1 MITKVAQPPYWPKVL
16 QGLRKITNL
25 PPNVREIINAPQRLV
40 FHQATPAGANPMAKA
55 FVSTEDSDDDGNLDT
70 VNMVVTNMEKE
81 IPPDLLS
88 QINQLTETDP
98 AFQEIVSNIAKTLVH
113 ELAHIDDYDSEHGFP
128 GGEPIA
134 ESKEKSFNPIFASS
148 TTNKNN
154 DNDNIVKRNSK
165 GELKMK
171 QDLVKLA
178 NHLDKI
184 GHRDL
189 ADRLDLVLKQ
199 ADLGDLMQ
207 GGLEWIDE
215 KIVRNEGAGKYA
227 RMKDHLKSMWR
238 QSCGTA
244 VGRTKAETPEWMGG
258 ASEEDCPPLGRAAL
272 MNMSRELREEM
283 YGFRGVPEIWDK
295 AEAEKWIDSDFLKAL
310 NDRES
315 WDYAWNRGTQ
325 RSDDPEELNSSPGAE
340 DEAWD
345 EDEVDD
351 FITATMSSTEKINKL
366 ADLMAGEFNSGVP
379 GSFYRR

>member
-128 GGEPIA
+128 GGETIA

-154 DNDNIVKRNSK
+154 DNDNIVKHNSK

-178 NHLDKI
+178 NHLDNI

-199 ADLGDLMQ
+199 AGLSDLMQ
-207 GGLEWIDE
+207 GGLEWVDE

-227 RMKDHLKSMWR
+227 QMKSEIKNMWWRRCTEAQGQSGAQRGSPLGLRADDCSPLNANHVKSMDGNMR
-238 QSCGTA
+238 Q
-244 VGRTKAETPEWMGG
+244 EWWS
-258 ASEEDCPPLGRAAL
+258 ARNVS
-272 MNMSRELREEM
+272 
-283 YGFRGVPEIWDK
+283 EIWDAAK
-295 AEAEKWIDSDFLKAL
+295 AEGWVDDGFMEAL
-310 NDRES
+310 GDRQS
-315 WDYAWNRGTQ
+315 WDPMYGTGTF
-325 RSDDPEELNSSPGAE
+325 PEQEEPVSSPGAE
-340 DEAWD
+340 GEVWDEA
-345 EDEVDD
+345 DD

-366 ADLMAGEFNSGVP
+366 AELMAGEFNSGVP